1 MALLA
6 ALLLA
11 IFVLP
16 RNWGVVA
23 VAVAGVIEVG
33 ESLVWWRM
41 SRRAR
46 PAVGV
51 ETLVGRS
58 AVVTESCRP
67 VGQVRLDGEL
77 WRARCSEGAEAG
89 ETVWVQRIDSLT
101 LEVVRVPGA

>member
-89 ETVWVQRIDSLT
+89 ETVWVQRIDGLT